1 MKIIQIDVD
10 DTIWSLTNEGIA
22 TVYPELDINAFY
34 KFHMDKIVFAKPSG
48 IKGWVEPDDPNKL
61 SWFPSKGDIWKNLR
75 LWQCSEPDMEQI
87 ALINDFAKRN
97 VNTHRI
103 LLRTSCSSDK
113 EAEIKI
119 EKLKKVVDS
128 SIEIETVLGSKGRVD
143 CDYYCDDHYGN
154 LEKYI
159 GSKTKMYLMST
170 CANREVWNREYKHLF
185 PIVKRISSISEMLQ
199 DVEEDIKKPL
209 N

>member
-10 DTIWSLTNEGIA
+10 DTIWPLTNKGVA

-128 SIEIETVLGSKGRVD
+128 LIEIETILGSKNRID
-143 CDYYCDDHYGN
+143 CDYYCDDHFGN
-154 LEKYI
+154 LEKYV
-159 GSKTKMYLMST
+159 GAKTKLYLMST
-170 CANREVWNREYKHLF
+170 NGNREVWNRDYKHLF
-185 PIVKRISSISEMLQ
+185 PVVKRISSLCEMFQ
-199 DVEEDIKKPL
+199 DIYDDIKKPL
-209 N
+209 D